1 MNGKQRIALAMQH
14 QSPDRVPVMCQL
26 TLGHYF
32 LNLRDRLKP
41 HEIWF
46 SSEGFAEAL
55 LTLRERY
62 AFDGILINIP
72 GRDPAWREQV
82 RAIEE
87 TPRGELVTFKDGL
100 RALVPWDDNALL
112 EPDDPAAAPA
122 PDFMRFDPERDFE
135 RIDAWPR
142 YTWGIYHTPHLTG
155 KEPGLLFHPPD
166 YFFNTLDL
174 VLAAVGETVSVHGEV
189 FSPFTHLMELFGY
202 QNALMLLVMDSG
214 RAEAI
219 LERLVEA
226 SAAWGIAQ
234 AARGVDAV
242 LISSAFAG
250 GGFISP
256 EMYRQFVVPYE
267 RQVVDA
273 IHADYPH
280 TPVYTHTCGKLGDRL
295 ELMIET
301 HTQGVD
307 TLDPPPLGNTE
318 LADAK
323 ARIGDR
329 LFIKGN
335 LNSVALLTDTREQVE
350 ARARAALAAG
360 KPGGGYILSSAC
372 SVAPRVEPWKMHL
385 LVELAEQDGRYEEE
399 QF

>member
-1 MNGKQRIALAMQH
+1 MLA
-14 QSPDRVPVMCQL
+14 
-26 TLGHYF
+26 G
-32 LNLRDRLKP
+32 
-41 HEIWF
+41 
-46 SSEGFAEAL
+46 
-55 LTLRERY
+55 
-62 AFDGILINIP
+62 
-72 GRDPAWREQV
+72 
-82 RAIEE
+82 
-87 TPRGELVTFKDGL
+87 
-100 RALVPWDDNALL
+100 
-112 EPDDPAAAPA
+112 
-122 PDFMRFDPERDFE
+122 
-135 RIDAWPR
+135 
-142 YTWGIYHTPHLTG
+142 
-155 KEPGLLFHPPD
+155 
-166 YFFNTLDL
+166 
-174 VLAAVGETVSVHGEV
+174 VGETVSVHGEV

-202 QNALMLLVMDSG
+202 QNALMLLVMDPG

-226 SAAWGIAQ
+226 SVAWGLAQ

-273 IHADYPH
+273 IHAEYPH

-323 ARIGDR
+323 TRIGDR

-335 LNSVALLTDTREQVE
+335 LNSVALLTDTRAQVE
-350 ARARAALAAG
+350 ARARHALAVG

-372 SVAPRVEPWKMHL
+372 SVAPARRAVEDAPP
-385 LVELAEQDGRYEEE
+385 GRAGRKGRPLRGRAILN
-399 QF
+399 FKF